1 MTELIAE
8 RSPQFKARAAG
19 FCWAM
24 SVVTGA
30 LALRFG
36 VAPTLA
42 STAFYVGATL
52 FVYELL
58 KPVNRGVSLLA
69 AISSLVGCTIGT
81 LSLFDLVP
89 GSNVQF
95 LFFGLHCL
103 LVGYLILRS
112 TFLPR
117 TVGALMAFGGLGW
130 LALGLVSL
138 VSPALG
144 RSLFPYLM
152 LPGILAETSLSLWLL
167 AMGVNVERWKQR
179 ESVAGAPG

>member
-1 MTELIAE
+1 MTELIAA

-19 FCWAM
+19 FCWSM

-42 STAFYVGATL
+42 STVFYVGATL

-58 KPVNRGVSLLA
+58 KPVNRRVSLLA
-69 AISSLVGCTIGT
+69 AISSLLGCVVGT
-81 LSLFDLVP
+81 LSLFDLI
-89 GSNVQF
+89 SATNVQF

-103 LVGYLILRS
+103 SVGYLILGS

-130 LALGLVSL
+130 FTLGLLSL
-138 VSPALG
+138 LSPALG

-152 LPGILAETSLSLWLL
+152 LPGVVAETALSLWLL
-167 AMGVNVERWKQR
+167 AMGVDAERWKAR
-179 ESVAGAPG
+179 ASVAGARR